1 MTGARVLRVALMC
14 SVFAASGLA
23 AAGQAAN
30 ATKIDKL
37 YVFGDSYSDQGEGYL
52 DADGPTAVVYFAQKL
67 GIRIAPSNTED
78 PKYRSLNFA
87 VSGAQTGRGLGN
99 KTQGALIGYGMK
111 NQVQDFVDQVR
122 SSGIDFNPKTT
133 LFFIAGGLNDSR
145 LADGETVA
153 NEEDEIRS
161 LYKVGARRFEV
172 ALLPEKI
179 PGFGKQGV
187 RLNTAL
193 AKIPDDLKGELKDA
207 DIYVSHWGLFFD
219 EVLTSPEKYGL
230 TNTTDACAGRAIR
243 NEPTTPCASPATYFY
258 YHSAHPST
266 ATHKAVG
273 EMLYAEA
280 LEKAAK

>member
-1 MTGARVLRVALMC
+1 MTCAKFLRVALMGC
-14 SVFAASGLA
+14 VFAASGLA

-30 ATKIDKL
+30 TTKIDKL

-67 GIRIAPSNTED
+67 GLRIAPSNTED

-87 VSGAQTGRGLGN
+87 VSGAQTGSGLGN
-99 KTQGALIGYGMK
+99 KTQGVLIGYGMK

-122 SSGIDFNPKTT
+122 SSGIDFAPKTT

-145 LADGETVA
+145 LEDGVTVT

-161 LYKVGARRFEV
+161 LYKVGARRFAV

-187 RLNTAL
+187 RLNAAL
-193 AKIPDDLKGELKDA
+193 EKIPDDLKAELKDA
-207 DIYVSHWGLFFD
+207 EIYVSHWGLFYD
-219 EVLTSPEKYGL
+219 EVLTNPEKYGL
-230 TNTTDACAGRAIR
+230 TNTTDACAGRALK
-243 NEPTTPCASPATYFY
+243 NEPVTPCASPGTYFY
-258 YHSAHPST
+258 FHSTHPST
-266 ATHKAVG
+266 AAHKAVG

>member
-1 MTGARVLRVALMC
+1 MLRSIASNLFGEGFSDDVCEGVAC
-14 SVFAASGLA
+14 CADGLGVCGEWFGCG
-23 AAGQAAN
+23 GQAAN

-87 VSGAQTGRGLGN
+87 VSGAQTGSGLGN

-145 LADGETVA
+145 LADGVTVA
-153 NEEDEIRS
+153 NEEDRDS
-161 LYKVGARRFEV
+161 L
-172 ALLPEKI
+172 AL
-179 PGFGKQGV
+179 
-187 RLNTAL
+187 
-193 AKIPDDLKGELKDA
+193 
-207 DIYVSHWGLFFD
+207 
-219 EVLTSPEKYGL
+219 
-230 TNTTDACAGRAIR
+230 
-243 NEPTTPCASPATYFY
+243 
-258 YHSAHPST
+258 
-266 ATHKAVG
+266 
-273 EMLYAEA
+273 
-280 LEKAAK
+280 

>member
-1 MTGARVLRVALMC
+1 MTYTSVLRVALMGC
-14 SVFAASGLA
+14 LFAATGLA

-87 VSGAQTGRGLGN
+87 VSGAQTGSGLGN
-99 KTQGALIGYGMK
+99 KTGDALIGYGMK

-145 LADGETVA
+145 LADGVTVA

-161 LYKVGARRFEV
+161 LYKVGARRFAV

-187 RLNTAL
+187 RLNAAL

-219 EVLTSPEKYGL
+219 EVLTNPEKYGM
-230 TNTTDACAGRAIR
+230 TNTTDACAGRALK
-243 NEPTTPCASPATYFY
+243 NEPVTPCATPGTYFY

>member
-1 MTGARVLRVALMC
+1 MVYAKFLRVALMGC
-14 SVFAASGLA
+14 VSAASGLS
-23 AAGQAAN
+23 AAGQAAST
-30 ATKIDKL
+30 TKIDKL

-52 DADGPTAVVYFAQKL
+52 DSDGPTAVVYFAQKL
-67 GIRIAPSNTED
+67 GLRIAPSNTED

-87 VSGAQTGRGLGN
+87 VSGAQTASGTGN
-99 KTQGALIGYGMK
+99 KTQDALIGYGMK
-111 NQVQDFVDQVR
+111 NQVQDFVDQVK
-122 SSGIDFNPKTT
+122 SSGIDFSAKTT

-145 LADGETVA
+145 LADGLTVA

-161 LYKVGARRFEV
+161 LYKVGARRFAV

-187 RLNTAL
+187 RLNAAL

-219 EVLTSPEKYGL
+219 EVLTNPEKYGL

-243 NEPTTPCASPATYFY
+243 NEPTTSCATPGTYYY

-266 ATHKAVG
+266 AAHKAVG
-273 EMLYAEA
+273 EMLYAEFNSR
-280 LEKAAK
+280 

>member
-1 MTGARVLRVALMC
+1 MMCAKILRVVVMGCL
-14 SVFAASGLA
+14 FAASGLA
-23 AAGQAAN
+23 AVGQAAN
-30 ATKIDKL
+30 AAKIDKL

-52 DADGPTAVVYFAQKL
+52 DSDGPTAVVYFAQKL
-67 GIRIAPSNTED
+67 GIRIAPSNGED

-87 VSGAQTGRGLGN
+87 VSGAQTGSGLGN

-145 LADGETVA
+145 LADGVTVA

-161 LYKVGARRFEV
+161 LYKVGARRFAV

-187 RLNTAL
+187 RLNASL
-193 AKIPDDLKGELKDA
+193 AKIPDDLKGELKNA

-219 EVLTSPEKYGL
+219 EVLTNPEKYGL
-230 TNTTDACAGRAIR
+230 TNTTDACAGRGIR
-243 NEPTTPCASPATYFY
+243 NESTTPCAAPSTYFY
-258 YHSAHPST
+258 YHGGHPST

>member
-1 MTGARVLRVALMC
+1 MTCTRVLRVALMGC
-14 SVFAASGLA
+14 LFAASGLA
-23 AAGQAAN
+23 AAGQPAN

-52 DADGPTAVVYFAQKL
+52 DGDGPTAVVYFAQRL
-67 GIRIAPSNTED
+67 GLRIAPSNTED

-87 VSGAQTGRGLGN
+87 ISGAQTGSGLGN
-99 KTQGALIGYGMK
+99 KVQGMLVGYGMK
-111 NQVQDFVDQVR
+111 NQVQDFVDQVK
-122 SSGIDFNPKTT
+122 SSGIDFSPKTT
-133 LFFIAGGLNDSR
+133 LFFIAGGLNDSQ
-145 LADGETVA
+145 LADGVTVA

-161 LYKVGARRFEV
+161 LYKVGARRFAV

-187 RLNTAL
+187 RLNASL

-219 EVLTSPEKYGL
+219 EVLTNPAKYGM
-230 TNTTDACAGRAIR
+230 TNTTDQCAGRAIR
-243 NEPTTPCASPATYFY
+243 NEPSTPCATPGTYYY

-280 LEKAAK
+280 LEKAEK

>member
-1 MTGARVLRVALMC
+1 MTGAKFLRVALMAW
-14 SVFAASGLA
+14 VFAASGLA
-23 AAGQAAN
+23 GVGQAAN

-52 DADGPTAVVYFAQKL
+52 DGDGPTAVVYFAQKL

-87 VSGAQTGRGLGN
+87 VSGAQTGSGLGN
-99 KTQGALIGYGMK
+99 KIQGALVGYGMK

-122 SSGIDFNPKTT
+122 SSGIDFSPKTT
-133 LFFIAGGLNDSR
+133 LFFIAGGLNDSQ
-145 LADGETVA
+145 LADGVTVA

-161 LYKVGARRFEV
+161 LYKVGARRFAV

-187 RLNTAL
+187 RLNSSL
-193 AKIPDDLKGELKDA
+193 AKIPDDLKGELKAA

-219 EVLTSPEKYGL
+219 EVLTNPEKYGL

-243 NEPTTPCASPATYFY
+243 NEPSTPCATPEKYFY

-266 ATHKAVG
+266 AAHKAVG
-273 EMLYAEA
+273 EMYW
-280 LEKAAK
+280 

>member
-1 MTGARVLRVALMC
+1 MMCAKFLRVELMGC
-14 SVFAASGLA
+14 LFAASGLA

-67 GIRIAPSNTED
+67 GLRIAPSNTED
-78 PKYRSLNFA
+78 PKYRSLNFS
-87 VSGAQTGRGLGN
+87 VSGAQTGSGLGN
-99 KTQGALIGYGMK
+99 KTQGVLIGYGMK
-111 NQVQDFVDQVR
+111 NQVQDFVDQVH
-122 SSGIDFNPKTT
+122 SSGMDFNPKTT

-145 LADGETVA
+145 LAEGVSVA

-161 LYKVGARRFEV
+161 LYKVGARRFAV

-187 RLNTAL
+187 RLNAAL

-219 EVLTSPEKYGL
+219 EVLTNPGKYGL

-243 NEPTTPCASPATYFY
+243 NESTTPCAAPAKYFY
-258 YHSAHPST
+258 YHAEHPST